1 MKKIV
6 ILVTGFIGAGKT
18 KVLEYLNKTF
28 EIPVFYS
35 DIEAKK
41 LYENEEILAEVSN
54 VVGGRI
60 TTKDGKFDK
69 KALASIIFSDPE
81 KLQKVEVIVHAK
93 VREKF
98 ELWKQKQSSAIVFI
112 ESAIALKNSRDAFDY
127 VVVVEA
133 SVETR
138 LKRAMLRDGASEDE
152 IRQRMRNQ
160 DFDISNIKVDAHIDN
175 EVDFMP
181 SLNAF
186 IKQFNSLF
194 KHKGLWICFHSLFV
208 SF

>member
-81 KLQKVEVIVHAK
+81 KLQKVETIIHTK
-93 VREKF
+93 VRENF

-112 ESAIALKNSRDAFDY
+112 ESAIALKNGRDAFDY

-133 SVETR
+133 SIETR
-138 LKRAMLRDGASEDE
+138 LKRAMSRDGASEDE

-186 IKQFNSLF
+186 IKQFDSLF
-194 KHKGLWICFHSLFV
+194 KLKGL
-208 SF
+208 

>member
-112 ESAIALKNSRDAFDY
+112 ESAIALKNGRDAFDY

-194 KHKGLWICFHSLFV
+194 KHKGL
-208 SF
+208 